1 MEFAEWRVK
10 RIQRYLEENPE
21 PPEDEEAPP
30 CEPCCDPALAEISKL
45 QKIVLDPDLGFKKNE
60 PTEAELCERRMARKK
75 RDDMKVEL
83 CRASS
88 MLGGVRDRYVAYL
101 ERTRGPVRGF
111 GTVPSV
117 AGQGS
122 AGRKS
127 GATKSPAK
135 TAISFPSAGTP
146 TASRPSY
153 PSPRLS
159 TRSGRTAGKKSSNA
173 SGSFR
178 VRSAAPKSTRSKA
191 SSSKS
196 GSQSVTRSTRSAVKS
211 GSRRSGSR
219 QPVSTIS
226 EEMADELNNIFQE
239 KGFTTPEREEL
250 GRRYSA
256 KRNPAYNSKRTTS
269 SKGSFYSKKIGDYY
283 DNGLSLFQS

>member
-21 PPEDEEAPP
+21 PPEEEEAPP

-45 QKIVLDPDLGFKKNE
+45 QKIVLDPDLGFKKIE

-75 RDDMKVEL
+75 REEMKTEL
-83 CRASS
+83 CRAER
-88 MLGGVRDRYVAYL
+88 MLSGVRDRYVAYL

-117 AGQGS
+117 AGAPAKS
-122 AGRKS
+122 FSRKS
-127 GATKSPAK
+127 AVAQSPTK
-135 TAISFPSAGTP
+135 TAMTSVAGSPVQREASP

-159 TRSGRTAGKKSSNA
+159 TRSVRTAGKKSSHA

-196 GSQSVTRSTRSAVKS
+196 GSRSATRSARSAAKS
-211 GSRRSGSR
+211 SRRSGSR

-226 EEMADELNNIFQE
+226 EEMADELNNIFAE

-250 GRRYSA
+250 GRRY
-256 KRNPAYNSKRTTS
+256 NSKRTTS
-269 SKGSFYSKKIGDYY
+269 SKSSFYSKKIGDYY
-283 DNGLSLFQS
+283 DTGASVNDQ